1 MNRREEHNTM
11 TSPDDRPLPDGLA
24 APARRALASAG
35 VTGLRLLATFPEAE
49 IRLMHG
55 MGPKALE
62 RLRRALQD
70 NGLAFA
76 DS

>member
-1 MNRREEHNTM
+1 M
-11 TSPDDRPLPDGLA
+11 TNPDDRPLPDGLA

-35 VTGLRLLATFPEAE
+35 VTGLRQLATFPEDE
-49 IRLMHG
+49 IKLMHG

-62 RLRRALQD
+62 RLRGALHQS
-70 NGLAFA
+70 GWTFA